1 MVIRQA
7 GRHYTL
13 ERKLYKENRFRVNR
27 PNRPNQQRA
36 AYQKNKS
43 REWKFQTVT
52 KCARTY

>member
-13 ERKLYKENRFRVNR
+13 ERKLYKENRFRVNG

-43 REWKFQTVT
+43 RE
-52 KCARTY
+52 